1 MKPRNW
7 LIGVSHIGM
16 VLVLEL
22 WFSARSSSQG
32 SSHSVNGLPL
42 AAALLTV
49 AAGYRVSGFVR
60 WHETTISEDLRR
72 WSVASMGR
80 ILSRGCPKGPIHFL
94 ILQFLCSAW
103 QPFLRPDP
111 HTEWPARAGAVKAG
125 PPEKQKTRRP

>member
-49 AAGYRVSGFVR
+49 AAGYRVSGFVP
-60 WHETTISEDLRR
+60 WHT
-72 WSVASMGR
+72 
-80 ILSRGCPKGPIHFL
+80 
-94 ILQFLCSAW
+94 
-103 QPFLRPDP
+103 PDP
-111 HTEWPARAGAVKAG
+111 FSTAAIPAAIGVQ
-125 PPEKQKTRRP
+125 EKCLR

>member
-49 AAGYRVSGFVR
+49 AAGYRVSGFVL
-60 WHETTISEDLRR
+60 WHTLPLSILAAGASAYGGYKRTTI
-72 WSVASMGR
+72 VA
-80 ILSRGCPKGPIHFL
+80 
-94 ILQFLCSAW
+94 
-103 QPFLRPDP
+103 
-111 HTEWPARAGAVKAG
+111 
-125 PPEKQKTRRP
+125 

>member
-49 AAGYRVSGFVR
+49 AAGYRVSGFVQGVNPDSPTAR
-60 WHETTISEDLRR
+60 
-72 WSVASMGR
+72 SVS
-80 ILSRGCPKGPIHFL
+80 PVFPY
-94 ILQFLCSAW
+94 LQNKWCSAAKRR
-103 QPFLRPDP
+103 RPD
-111 HTEWPARAGAVKAG
+111 TIGTALFVGSN
-125 PPEKQKTRRP
+125 

>member
-49 AAGYRVSGFVR
+49 AAGYRVSGFV
-60 WHETTISEDLRR
+60 HDPFQSF
-72 WSVASMGR
+72 SASAM
-80 ILSRGCPKGPIHFL
+80 LSGN
-94 ILQFLCSAW
+94 
-103 QPFLRPDP
+103 
-111 HTEWPARAGAVKAG
+111 
-125 PPEKQKTRRP
+125 

>member
-49 AAGYRVSGFVR
+49 AAGYRVSGFVQ
-60 WHETTISEDLRR
+60 WHMADALRR
-72 WSVASMGR
+72 CSETVCYLGSYRQCLWRPSCPRYCRTVVRADACWVGVSGR
-80 ILSRGCPKGPIHFL
+80 IMQKG
-94 ILQFLCSAW
+94 
-103 QPFLRPDP
+103 
-111 HTEWPARAGAVKAG
+111 E
-125 PPEKQKTRRP
+125 

>member
-22 WFSARSSSQG
+22 WFSARSSSQA

-49 AAGYRVSGFVR
+49 AAGYRVSGFVH
-60 WHETTISEDLRR
+60 WHK
-72 WSVASMGR
+72 VPVGASR
-80 ILSRGCPKGPIHFL
+80 YQECLESRHFEVTRTFHVLSRAFGGA
-94 ILQFLCSAW
+94 CSQANRETPW
-103 QPFLRPDP
+103 GRVYSAPWR
-111 HTEWPARAGAVKAG
+111 E
-125 PPEKQKTRRP
+125 

>member
-60 WHETTISEDLRR
+60 WHKGEAFRR
-72 WSVASMGR
+72 RSDSVRYVRYYCRADEATDMP
-80 ILSRGCPKGPIHFL
+80 LDDP
-94 ILQFLCSAW
+94 LQTS
-103 QPFLRPDP
+103 QS
-111 HTEWPARAGAVKAG
+111 
-125 PPEKQKTRRP
+125 